1 MIPVVFISDE
11 NFIMQTH
18 IAMKS
23 LIMNKNPDTEYDIF
37 VVMAE
42 CSEAKK
48 KELSVLASDQIHV
61 NFVEA
66 SLEEFRDIKQLAHIP
81 IACLLKFKICDLVK
95 DYDKL
100 IYLDG
105 DIIVRGD
112 LTKLYEIDLG
122 DAYAAAVPSLETIY
136 LDERRINA
144 GVMLFN
150 AKKMRENTMSQK
162 LISYR
167 KGLGDRGSMDQQTF
181 NLVMGDE
188 ITILPC
194 EYNCIPHKI
203 IGPEKNIFK
212 IEDLNNLYGTNY
224 TSSKDMV
231 KDAIII
237 HYATGGKPW
246 KYTYIPCGEEWYA
259 YYKKSIYSGTKLKR
273 DNKLQAHMKGFV
285 RVLKNKGIKGILGR
299 IKYYTIDRNK
309 IDDTTK
315 NWG

>member
-81 IACLLKFKICDLVK
+81 IACLLKFKICDFVK

-122 DAYAAAVPSLETIY
+122 DAYAAAVPSLENIHNGEKRY
-136 LDERRINA
+136 NA
-144 GVMLFN
+144 GVMLFH
-150 AKKMRENTMSQK
+150 AKKMRENAMSQK

-188 ITILPC
+188 MKELPC
-194 EYNCIPHKI
+194 QYNCIPYKL
-203 IGPEKNIFK
+203 IGGEKKKYPIK
-212 IEDLNNLYGTNY
+212 ELNLLFH
-224 TSSKDMV
+224 TSYENSKQMV
-231 KDAIII
+231 DNAVII

-246 KYTYIPCGEEWYA
+246 KYTYIACGQEWYA
-259 YYKKSIYSGTKLKR
+259 YYKASMYGNIKLKR

-285 RVLKNKGIKGILGR
+285 RVVKQKGIKGIVNRLQDY
-299 IKYYTIDRNK
+299 IKKENNISG
-309 IDDTTK
+309 